1 VLGSGLS
8 EVFQGRIGFDA
19 IPYERLSGSP
29 HAVLEGH
36 PGRAL
41 VGSWSGKRVAL
52 FAGRVHLYQGFSPN
66 DVTYFVRLAA
76 VAAARTLIVTNAAG
90 GLDPALGTGDLM
102 LITDQ
107 INLTGAS
114 PFFERADSPFIDM
127 FDAYAPRLRALAH
140 SLADGDGALA
150 DGVYAGVRGPSYE
163 TRAEA
168 AALRTLGAHAVG
180 MSTVLETIAAR
191 ALGLDVLGV
200 SLIANPVG
208 IVAPLTHEAVLDAA
222 RSGAAR
228 LARLVEA
235 VAGAL

>member
-8 EVFQGRIGFDA
+8 EAFEGRMDFEA
-19 IPYERLSGSP
+19 IPYERLHGSP
-29 HAVLEGH
+29 HAVLAGH

-41 VGSWSGKRVAL
+41 IGSWSGKRVAL
-52 FAGRVHLYQGFSPN
+52 FAGRVHLYQGFSAN

-76 VAAARTLIVTNAAG
+76 MAAARTLVVTNAAG
-90 GLDPALGTGDLM
+90 GLDPVLRAGDLM

-114 PFFERADSPFIDM
+114 PFFERNEGPFVDM
-127 FDAYAPRLRALAH
+127 FEAYAPRLRALTR
-140 SLADGDGALA
+140 SLSGGDELTE
-150 DGVYAGVRGPSYE
+150 GVYAGVRGPSFE

-191 ALGLDVLGV
+191 ALGLEVLGF

-208 IVAPLTHEAVLDAA
+208 IVAPLSHAVVLEAA
-222 RSGAAR
+222 RRCADR
-228 LARLVEA
+228 LARLVEG
-235 VAGAL
+235 VAAAL